1 MRETANKHGVS
12 SIFRVIRYYRVAQIT
27 YIVQAMLDR
36 DAMMNAD
43 EIAALA
49 LVLQAH
55 TPMERLSN
63 METRS
68 ILEYLRGLQYLS
80 KPKAAA

>member
-1 MRETANKHGVS
+1 M
-12 SIFRVIRYYRVAQIT
+12 IRYYKVWQNA
-27 YIVQAMLDR
+27 YIVRVDLQRIDF
-36 DAMMNAD
+36 MNAD

-63 METRS
+63 MEVRGV
-68 ILEYLRGLQYLS
+68 LEFLRGRHYLA
-80 KPKAAA
+80 KPDKKADA

>member
-1 MRETANKHGVS
+1 
-12 SIFRVIRYYRVAQIT
+12 
-27 YIVQAMLDR
+27 
-36 DAMMNAD
+36 MNAD

-63 METRS
+63 MEVRS
-68 ILEYLRGLQYLS
+68 VLEYLRGLRFLT
-80 KPKAAA
+80 KPSPEGVFV

>member
-1 MRETANKHGVS
+1 
-12 SIFRVIRYYRVAQIT
+12 
-27 YIVQAMLDR
+27 
-36 DAMMNAD
+36 MNAD

-63 METRS
+63 MEVRS
-68 ILEYLRGLQYLS
+68 VLEFLRGRLYLA
-80 KPKAAA
+80 KPAEKAAA